1 MTERAQV
8 LGRADARDLQD
19 VRRVHRAAAHDHL
32 AVRAHRLGGAAA
44 PDLNADAALALE
56 QQAAGLR
63 IGLDAQVRTA
73 ARLAQER
80 LRRRAAPA
88 PAPADDL
95 RDWRTRAY
103 AIWFCYVYENFLIID
118 KPAYS
123 VEELILEFQSPDV
136 LDTPG
141 ARIATLWAGAGG
153 SEPSSRSVRLRHVE
167 ALRPHYLKAVA
178 LLDAW
183 IAGPRDPVPEGQ
195 SRRGLA
201 TTARDHG

>member
-32 AVRAHRLGGAAA
+32 AVPAHRLGGAAA
-44 PDLNADAALALE
+44 PDLDADAALALE

-141 ARIATLWAGAGG
+141 AL
-153 SEPSSRSVRLRHVE
+153 
-167 ALRPHYLKAVA
+167 
-178 LLDAW
+178 LLDAYD
-183 IAGPRDPVPEGQ
+183 IHPTYIHRGRKTERGCRVEHFVEAFN
-195 SRRGLA
+195 SRACKRA
-201 TTARDHG
+201 QEA